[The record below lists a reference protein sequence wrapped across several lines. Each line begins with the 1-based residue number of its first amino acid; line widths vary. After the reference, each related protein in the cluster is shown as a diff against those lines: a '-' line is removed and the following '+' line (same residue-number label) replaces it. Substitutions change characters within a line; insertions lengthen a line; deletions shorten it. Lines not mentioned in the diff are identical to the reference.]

1 MQLIVFEDEFVP
13 RLFPLTLGRPA
24 YSLLCG
30 SFRLIDWIEKLAPA
44 PRSVIRD
51 YLHDLQTADYPG
63 LEPLGRGVPLSE
75 PTMWINARLVP
86 SRATYKALR
95 EVRDRAQPGVARV
108 GSSVAAVVFPPNQPP
123 VPENLHVGSL
133 ERYFNQCGLGDLPPL
148 SADLPLLEYPHHVV
162 YYNQETL
169 NHNLEYRLR
178 KGPYQ
183 EIADGVFAAEQTKV
197 GEHVATDTREGPIV
211 LENRVRIAPHA
222 FLRGPIHIGA
232 RARVIEHAAIKD
244 ATCIAHT
251 AKIGGEIEGSVIEA
265 YTNKQHHGFLGHSAL
280 GSWINLGAGTCNS
293 DLKNTYGKINMEYEG
308 RRVSTG
314 MQFLGC
320 IMGDYTKTAINTGIF
335 TGKVIGV
342 CSMLYGFVT
351 TNVPSFV
358 NYARLFGQ
366 VTEMPLEVMIT
377 SQRRMFARRQ
387 VIQRDCDEQL
397 IRSMHR
403 LTCDQGQVG
412 GNHFSFD

>member
-1 MQLIVFEDEFVP
+1 
-13 RLFPLTLGRPA
+13 
-24 YSLLCG
+24 
-30 SFRLIDWIEKLAPA
+30 
-44 PRSVIRD
+44 
-51 YLHDLQTADYPG
+51 
-63 LEPLGRGVPLSE
+63 
-75 PTMWINARLVP
+75 
-86 SRATYKALR
+86 YKALR
-95 EVRDRAQPGVARV
+95 KLRDRAQPGVARV
-108 GSSVAAVVFPPNQPP
+108 GAGVAAVVFPPHQPP
-123 VPENLHVGSL
+123 LPENLHVASL
-133 ERYFNQCGLGDLPPL
+133 KQYFDQCGIGDLPPL
-148 SADLPLLEYPHHVV
+148 PADLPLLEYPHHLVD
-162 YYNQETL
+162 YNQGTL
-169 NHNLEYRLR
+169 SHNLEYRLR
-178 KGPYQ
+178 KGLYR
-183 EIADGVFAAEQTKV
+183 EIADGVFAAEQVEV
-197 GEHVATDTREGPIV
+197 GEHVATDTHDGPIV

-222 FLRGPIHIGA
+222 FLQGPMHIGA
-232 RARVIEHAAIKD
+232 RTRVIEHAAIKA

-251 AKIGGEIEGSVIEA
+251 AKIGGEIEASVIEA
-265 YTNKQHHGFLGHSAL
+265 YTNKQHHGFLGHSVL

-293 DLKNTYGKINMEYEG
+293 DLKNTYGKISVEYDG
-308 RRVSTG
+308 RKVSTG

-377 SQRRMFARRQ
+377 SQRRMFARRH

-403 LTCDQGQVG
+403 LTCDQGRLG
-412 GNHFSFD
+412 ANHFSLD